1 MTENTLFIGFYQN
14 LFPCTHSLYPA
25 LSLAILSYAGITDQK
40 SMKDIVGSKKMENGI
55 VVFFM
60 EKEEKKYE
68 SFNYSELIDMK
79 INALD
84 LLDSP
89 KSYKVDVTGHK
100 LVMKK

>member
-1 MTENTLFIGFYQN
+1 MPELPI
-14 LFPCTHSLYPA
+14 
-25 LSLAILSYAGITDQK
+25 K
-40 SMKDIVGSKKMENGI
+40 KVGSKKMENGI

-84 LLDSP
+84 LLDRP

-100 LVMKK
+100 LVVKK

>member
-1 MTENTLFIGFYQN
+1 MTGITRFLLVLPEFVHNTVLFN
-14 LFPCTHSLYPA
+14 LFFPVS
-25 LSLAILSYAGITDQK
+25 ILSYAGIADQK

-84 LLDSP
+84 LLDRP

-100 LVMKK
+100 LVVKK